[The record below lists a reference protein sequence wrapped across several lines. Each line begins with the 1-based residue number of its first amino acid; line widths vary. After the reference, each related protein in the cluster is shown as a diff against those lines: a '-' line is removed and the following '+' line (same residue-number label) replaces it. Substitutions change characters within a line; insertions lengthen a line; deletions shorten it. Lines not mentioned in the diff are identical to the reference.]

1 MSKPSFGL
9 NIGNHAVIRKVGA
22 KQRSDVRCQCFG
34 REEPTGAED
43 WICPPNHS
51 RLIAES
57 IPRGEFLEVPNANH
71 AVHVEA
77 HEVVIAAIR
86 EFLARTLN

>member
-1 MSKPSFGL
+1 MHL
-9 NIGNHAVIRKVGA
+9 HAETHNALFKERLYDLRDKLKDIPV
-22 KQRSDVRCQCFG
+22 
-34 REEPTGAED
+34 PTLVVCGAED

-57 IPRGEFLEVPNANH
+57 IPGGELLEVPNANH

-86 EFLARTLN
+86 EFLARTSN